1 MTPGGSNFESMFASE
16 GVTITEA
23 GKNKVGKSLK
33 ASMSKTIT
41 RDQYMLD
48 SSRTFN
54 NKTLDFTLPN
64 LRETKM
70 DDTIEM
76 NSTIVSNRVDE
87 SLVVNKKMN
96 ESHNLLPPIENS
108 RISLGRNTSMSK
120 LTSHD
125 KINITDKSIDFV
137 KHSMIFKPS
146 FQDKRMRGS
155 KSEASLI
162 SLLPDKGLTLSNLHP
177 ISKVDSGMTF
187 RPMMRVSGSVMTN
200 NEGSDKKFDE
210 FNRQLLY
217 NSMVPEGSSLNP
229 LLKLGKKPKLNRS
242 KYFIDKSKPVL
253 LNQEHR
259 DNKKAYID
267 RILELKQ
274 NRKVARYTEL

>member
-1 MTPGGSNFESMFASE
+1 MTPGGSNFESIFASE

-23 GKNKVGKSLK
+23 GKNKIGKSLK
-33 ASMSKTIT
+33 ASMSKSMT

-48 SSRTFN
+48 SSRTIN

-64 LRETKM
+64 LRESKM
-70 DDTIEM
+70 NDTIEM
-76 NSTIVSNRVDE
+76 NSTIMSNKVDE
-87 SLVVNKKMN
+87 TLNINKKMN
-96 ESHNLLPPIENS
+96 ESHSLLPPIEDS
-108 RISLGRNTSMSK
+108 RISLGRNTSMFK
-120 LTSHD
+120 LNSND
-125 KINITDKSIDFV
+125 KINTTDKSINFI

-162 SLLPDKGLTLSNLHP
+162 SLLPDKRMPLSILHAT
-177 ISKVDSGMTF
+177 SKIDSGMTL

-200 NEGSDKKFDE
+200 DEGNDKKFDE

-217 NSMVPEGSSLNP
+217 NSMVPEGSTLNP
-229 LLKLGKKPKLNRS
+229 LLKFGKKPKLNRS

-274 NRKVARYTEL
+274 NRKIARYAEL